1 MHLKHICGVDAALA
15 RHWSTLLA
23 GHFRV
28 QLAQSLALA
37 SRNLSELVDGDGQQ
51 VVHQKNLVLHYKVGL
66 KMAFLKRAVLFK
78 LLSNLHPRPC
88 RWAVSTNA
96 GQ

>member
-1 MHLKHICGVDAALA
+1 VHLKHICGVDAALA

-51 VVHQKNLVLHYKVGL
+51 VVHQKNLVLHHKVGL
-66 KMAFLKRAVLFK
+66 KNGILEESGFI
-78 LLSNLHPRPC
+78 
-88 RWAVSTNA
+88 
-96 GQ
+96 